1 MSQRY
6 DVIVAGSGPAGG
18 TAAYFLG
25 QGGKKV
31 LMLEK
36 ETLPRYKTC
45 GGAVSLRVLAQFP
58 FSFEPVIRS
67 RVEAITYA
75 SGDKMV
81 TVPLK
86 EPTLCMVMRDEFDAF
101 LTGHAKAELR
111 EGTAVKGVK
120 ETAEGVTVETGDGQ
134 RFEAD
139 YLVAA
144 DGANSAVARSLNLR
158 SKKVLAGAIEIEATV
173 PQDTLAH
180 YANKPVLIFGDVGT
194 GYLWV
199 FPKADHISIGVGGL
213 NPKPQELQ
221 SALERVMDRLGIILH
236 GQPRHGHPV
245 PIYSRREQIS
255 TTRTLLA
262 GDAAGLVDP
271 FTGEG
276 IRFAIKSGRLA
287 AESILAGQT
296 QCYASMVDRHIGRNH
311 RIATRLTPIF
321 YSQTGLMFELFLRNP
336 VLGQKLTQM
345 VDDRIGYGRLLL
357 GLTGT
362 LPRYLL
368 SKKIPLDQ

>member
-25 QGGKKV
+25 EAGKKV
-31 LMLEK
+31 LILEK

-67 RVEAITYA
+67 RVEAISYA
-75 SGDKMV
+75 SGKKMV

-86 EPTLCMVMRDEFDAF
+86 EPTLCMVMRDEFDAY
-101 LTGHAKAELR
+101 LARHAKAELR

-120 ETAEGVTVETGDGQ
+120 ETAEGVTVETADGQ

-139 YLVAA
+139 TLVAA

-158 SKKVLAGAIEIEATV
+158 RKKVLAGAIEIEASV
-173 PQDTLAH
+173 PEDILTR
-180 YANKPVLIFGDVGT
+180 YANKPVLIFGDVGV

-199 FPKADHISIGVGGL
+199 FPKADHISVGVGGL
-213 NPKPQELQ
+213 NPRPQELQ
-221 SALERVMDRLGIILH
+221 SALERVMDRLGIVLH
-236 GQPRHGHPV
+236 GQLRHGHPV

-255 TTRTLLA
+255 TPRTLLA

-287 AESILAGQT
+287 AESILAGRIQR
-296 QCYASMVDRHIGRNH
+296 YASLIDRQIGRNH
-311 RIATRLTPIF
+311 RIGTTLTSIF
-321 YSQTGLMFELFLRNP
+321 YGQTGLMFDIFLRNP
-336 VLGQKLTQM
+336 VLSQKLTEM
-345 VDDRIGYGRLLL
+345 VGDQIGYGRLLL
-357 GLTGT
+357 SITGT
-362 LPRYLL
+362 LPRFLF